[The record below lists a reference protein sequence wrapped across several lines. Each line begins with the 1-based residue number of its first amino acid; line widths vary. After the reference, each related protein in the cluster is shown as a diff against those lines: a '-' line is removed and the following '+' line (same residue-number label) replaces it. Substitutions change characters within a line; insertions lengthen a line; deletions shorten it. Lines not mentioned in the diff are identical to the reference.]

1 MEMKREKLI
10 KIIFIIVSIVVVAT
24 LGSIFVNL
32 GMDWYATLIKPSQW
46 IPDILIPIMW
56 TIIYITFGIIL
67 SIWVSK
73 SNLPANTLVLLII
86 NGVLNVLW
94 CLLFFTFNLTFVG
107 NIAILLNLIFATLL
121 LINIFNQNKIYA
133 YILAI
138 YPTWVIIATTLN
150 TALWILN

>member
-1 MEMKREKLI
+1 MKKENLI

-56 TIIYITFGIIL
+56 TIIYIAFGVVL

-73 SNLPANTLVLLII
+73 SNLMLSTLVLLII

-94 CLLFFTFNLTFVG
+94 CLLFFTLNLTFVG
-107 NIAILLNLIFATLL
+107 NIAILLNLIFAVL
-121 LINIFNQNKIYA
+121 LIVNIFKQNRIYA

>member
-1 MEMKREKLI
+1 MEMKKEKII
-10 KIIFIIVSIVVVAT
+10 KIILVIVSIAIVAI

-32 GMDWYATLIKPSQW
+32 GMDWYATLNKPTQW
-46 IPDILIPIMW
+46 IPDILIPIVW
-56 TIIYITFGIIL
+56 SIIYATFGIIL

-73 SNLPANTLVLLII
+73 YNIPLSTTVLLII

-94 CLLFFTFNLTFVG
+94 CLLFFTLHLTFVG
-107 NIAILLNLIFATLL
+107 NITIVLNLIFAILL
-121 LINIFNQNKIYA
+121 LVNISKQNKIYS